1 MNFGFSYTGVIFMA
15 MLFIPNF
22 IWTRNQPQ
30 DYEKYAANENK
41 VLLTFE
47 RIGEV
52 LVSALL
58 LIFSDF
64 NFQGFDLWLLWLIA
78 AFILMILY
86 EIFWIRYFNSKKTMA
101 DFYSSIIGIPVAG
114 ATLPVLAIL
123 LIAIYG
129 RNPLLFI
136 AGIILGIGH
145 IGIHLEHRKQIEGQH
160 D

>member
-1 MNFGFSYTGVIFMA
+1 

-41 VLLTFE
+41 ILLTFE

-145 IGIHLEHRKQIEGQH
+145 IGIHLEHRKQIEDQH

>member
-41 VLLTFE
+41 ILLTFE

-86 EIFWIRYFNSKKTMA
+86 EIFWIRYFNGKKTMA

-145 IGIHLEHRKQIEGQH
+145 IGIHLEHRKQIEDQH